1 MQTDMGLFLLSWTPV
16 ILLTVLA
23 VVLGRSALE
32 LSIWGFVW
40 ALVLAK
46 GFFATP
52 LSVGM
57 LSALDGVLTTLPLML
72 VILGGILFSGLLSA
86 SGSLERIMAW
96 FRHGAG
102 DGLNRNL
109 LITFGVGN
117 FMEGT
122 GVIAEPVVAPM
133 LRQAG
138 VSATGAAALSIIGYA
153 GLMSLEMAGI
163 VITVL
168 SLVTGLPLRDL
179 GLAAAWISIPA
190 VLVMALSAPLFFGK
204 GPDGRHGFIPAV
216 GVGLLLG
223 FSGLAIVWMGALP
236 VSGALA
242 GVLVIVVLVAGGP
255 GRMVM
260 PPGILKDLAPFVC
273 LVACLFSVNVI
284 PFVKDLT
291 FERIIFQV
299 RLIPIHT
306 VTFRPLFSAY
316 GYLFLAFFVTA
327 VLHRISR
334 TRLQQVVFQ
343 SLARSWPAFAAMA
356 LFGAM
361 GQVISYTGYAPGFA
375 DLDTARNIPW
385 IISQGLVQFTG
396 GFYPV
401 FVPLLG
407 WVGTFLTGY
416 GVASLMLFG
425 QLQVQA
431 ASLLGTSAA
440 WLAGALAVGCSL
452 GSISSP
458 FKVALAT
465 AMVGAVGREGAIL
478 RYTIPLGIIACLL
491 VGAVVWMVA

>member
-1 MQTDMGLFLLSWTPV
+1 MMAGLFALSWTPV
-16 ILLTVLA
+16 LLLTVLA
-23 VVLGRSALE
+23 IVFGQSALT
-32 LSIWGFVW
+32 LSVWGIVW
-40 ALVLAK
+40 ALVMAAV
-46 GFFATP
+46 FFDTP

-57 LSALDGVLTTLPLML
+57 MSVLDGVFTTLPLML
-72 VILGGILFSGLLSA
+72 VILGGILFSSLLTET
-86 SGSLERIMAW
+86 GSLARIMAW
-96 FRHGAG
+96 FRRGAG
-102 DGLNRNL
+102 EGLGRNL

-133 LRQAG
+133 LRTAG
-138 VSATGAAALSIIGYA
+138 VSPTGAAALSTIGYA

-163 VITVL
+163 IITVL

-190 VLVMALSAPLFFGK
+190 VLLMALSAPLFLEKRPG
-204 GPDGRHGFIPAV
+204 GGRGFLPAL

-242 GVLVIVVLVAGGP
+242 GVIVMAVIVFSGP
-255 GRMVM
+255 GRMGL
-260 PPGILKDLAPFVC
+260 PAGIIRDLAPFVF
-273 LVACLFSVNVI
+273 LIVCLFSVNTI
-284 PFVKDLT
+284 SGFRAFAFD
-291 FERIIFQV
+291 RAIFQV
-299 RLIPIHT
+299 QIIPVHT
-306 VTFRPLFSAY
+306 ITFRPLFSAY
-316 GYLFLAFFVTA
+316 LYLFAAFFLTA
-327 VLHRISR
+327 LLHRISR
-334 TRLQQVVFQ
+334 QRLFTVISG
-343 SLARSWPAFAAMA
+343 SLTRSWPAFAAMA

-361 GQVISYTGYAPGFA
+361 GQVISYTGYAPEFA
-375 DLDTARNIPW
+375 GLDTARNIPW

-396 GFYPV
+396 GGYPV

-425 QLQVQA
+425 QLQVEA

-465 AMVGAVGREGAIL
+465 AMVGAVGKEGSVL
-478 RYTIPLGIIACLL
+478 RYTIPLGIIASLL
-491 VGAVVWMVA
+491 VGVAVWMAA

>member
-1 MQTDMGLFLLSWTPV
+1 MMSGLFALSWTPV
-16 ILLTVLA
+16 LLLTALA
-23 VVLGRSALE
+23 IVFRQSALA
-32 LSIWGFVW
+32 LSVWGLVW

-46 GFFATP
+46 GFFDTP
-52 LSVGM
+52 LTVGM
-57 LSALDGVLTTLPLML
+57 MSALDGVFTTLPLMM
-72 VILGGILFSGLLSA
+72 VILGGILFSALLSET
-86 SGSLERIMAW
+86 GSLGRIMAW
-96 FRHGAG
+96 FRQGAG
-102 DGLNRNL
+102 DGLGRNL

-133 LRQAG
+133 LRTAG
-138 VSATGAAALSIIGYA
+138 VSPDGAAALSIIGYA

-163 VITVL
+163 IITVL
-168 SLVTGLPLRDL
+168 SLVTGLPIRDL

-190 VLVMALSAPLFFGK
+190 VLVMALSAPLFFEKAPG
-204 GPDGRHGFIPAV
+204 GRRGFLPAL

-242 GVLVIVVLVAGGP
+242 GVMVMGVIVWCGP
-255 GRMVM
+255 GRLGM
-260 PPGILKDLAPFVC
+260 PTGIVRDLAPFIF
-273 LVACLFSVNVI
+273 LIGGLFSVNSI
-284 PFVKDLT
+284 SMLRDLT
-291 FERIIFQV
+291 FDRAVFQV
-299 RLIPIHT
+299 QVIPVHT
-306 VTFRPLFSAY
+306 ITIRPLFSAY
-316 GYLFLAFFVTA
+316 LFLFAAFFLTA

-334 TRLQQVVFQ
+334 KRLSTVIAG
-343 SLARSWPAFAAMA
+343 SLSRSWPAFAAMA

-361 GQVISYTGYAPGFA
+361 GQVISYTGYGPGFV
-375 DLDTARNIPW
+375 DLDTARSIPW

-396 GFYPV
+396 GWYPV

-425 QLQVQA
+425 QLQVEA
-431 ASLLGTSAA
+431 AALLGTSAS

-465 AMVGAVGREGAIL
+465 AMVGAVGREGAVL
-478 RYTIPLGIIACLL
+478 RYTIPLGIAACLL
-491 VGAVVWMVA
+491 VGMVVWMVA